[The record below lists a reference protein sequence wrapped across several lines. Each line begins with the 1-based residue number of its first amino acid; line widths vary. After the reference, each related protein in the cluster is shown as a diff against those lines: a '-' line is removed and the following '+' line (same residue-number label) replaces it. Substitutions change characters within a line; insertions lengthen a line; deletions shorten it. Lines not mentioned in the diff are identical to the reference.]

1 METPLE
7 TVVREEVRR
16 GNFLWLGA
24 YLLVP
29 VLLTFIVGY
38 DQGHIL
44 EAGMGME
51 SGVNRLHELSHDMR
65 HAAGFMCH

>member
-1 METPLE
+1 METAQE
-7 TVVREEVRR
+7 TIVREEVRK
-16 GNFLWLGA
+16 GNVVWLFL

-29 VLLTFIVGY
+29 AVLIFVVGY

-44 EAGMGME
+44 EGGLGLE